1 MKLIPSGEK
10 TLVLAEREVD
20 LEDGR
25 DTAALTAA
33 AMVVMLNENKEK

>member
-1 MKLIPSGEK
+1 MTEA
-10 TLVLAEREVD
+10 LVEREVD

-33 AMVVMLNENKEK
+33 AMVVMLK

>member
-1 MKLIPSGEK
+1 MTEAD
-10 TLVLAEREVD
+10 LVEREVD

-33 AMVVMLNENKEK
+33 AMVVMLKRE